1 MIDTGT
7 AIGTKSAE
15 LFVAIIKRKP
25 VLGQLALHDL
35 KSRRGKPHRYAECAT
50 ALGLTISAV
59 TTIGYNRIRRNS
71 IADVSALTSTKVMR
85 GLIKRRRNKLAPICS
100 FLRVDLEVR
109 SAAPLSHPDRQCR
122 LRPLQVQMMLDLQM
136 AIQKLS

>member
-1 MIDTGT
+1 MNRNRDRKRK
-7 AIGTKSAE
+7 A
-15 LFVAIIKRKP
+15 FVATIKRKR
-25 VLGQLALHDL
+25 VLGQLALLDL
-35 KSRRGKPHRYAECAT
+35 KLRRGKPNRYAKCTT
-50 ALGLTISAV
+50 AFSLTIYAM
-59 TTIGYNRIRRNS
+59 TTLGYNRIRRNS
-71 IADVSALTSTKVMR
+71 LADVSVLTSTKVMI

-109 SAAPLSHPDRQCR
+109 LAAPLSHPDRHCR